1 MSIINE
7 PFCSAYTPST
17 YERFRDER
25 MDGRSE
31 TEYKEACRLVVTLAE
46 AIAGGELADAEA
58 VEHFLHL
65 ILEPGSKALLD
76 NELVTKMSEVS
87 L

>member
-1 MSIINE
+1 M
-7 PFCSAYTPST
+7 
-17 YERFRDER
+17 YEQFRDER
-25 MDGRSE
+25 MDGLSE
-31 TEYKEACRLVVTLAE
+31 TEYEEACRLAVNSAK

-65 ILEPGSKALLD
+65 ILEPRCKALLD